1 MRAAVIRGV
10 GEKFEISEVTIAEP
24 IEHEVLVD
32 IRASGLCHS
41 DITVAENEGW
51 VPLPAV
57 LGHEIAGVVTAVG
70 SAVSRISVGDHVVA
84 AALQPCGRCQACL
97 KGSLWACSKPGALDR
112 EPTAAPRLHEDGVSV
127 GQLQGLGGS
136 AERAL
141 THETQRAV
149 TAPAMP
155 FAQAAIIGC
164 AVVTGGGNIF
174 NVAKVQP
181 GQSVAVFGCGGV
193 GLNAVQAAV
202 LAGATRI
209 IGVDIRPDK
218 LELAKKF
225 GATDVVDSSQV
236 DVVEAIGQLTGSAG
250 VDHAFVMVGV
260 QAVAESALG
269 VLGRDGMVYLVGGM
283 SPGAE
288 LTLRP
293 SPMESVLLPFQ
304 QGVRGSWLG
313 SSNFYHDIPLYVDL
327 YLKGR
332 LNLDDLV
339 SQTIALEEINEAF
352 EALEAGG
359 IARSVI
365 SFPARS

>member
-1 MRAAVIRGV
+1 MRAAVTKGI
-10 GEKFEISEVTIAEP
+10 GEKFEVAEVTIAEP
-24 IEHEVLVD
+24 VAHEVLVEV
-32 IRASGLCHS
+32 RASGLCHS
-41 DITVAENEGW
+41 DITVAENGMGM
-51 VPLPAV
+51 PMPIV
-57 LGHEIAGVVTAVG
+57 LGHEIAGIVTAVG
-70 SAVSRISVGDHVVA
+70 PAVSRISVGDHVVA
-84 AALQPCGRCQACL
+84 AALQPCGRCAACL
-97 KGSLWACSKPGALDR
+97 KGSLWACTTPGALDR
-112 EPTAAPRLHEDGVSV
+112 APSEAPRLQDGNGSIA
-127 GQLQGLGGS
+127 QLQGLGGF
-136 AERAL
+136 AEQVLA
-141 THETQRAV
+141 HENQLV
-149 TAPAMP
+149 VIDPKMP
-155 FAQAAIIGC
+155 FEQASVIGC
-164 AVVTGGGNIF
+164 AVATGGGNIL

-181 GQSVAVFGCGGV
+181 GESVAVFGCGGV
-193 GLNAVQAAV
+193 GLNAIQVAA

-218 LELAKKF
+218 LQLAEKF

-236 DVVEAIGQLTGSAG
+236 DVLEAIASLTGGAG

-269 VLGRDGMVYLVGGM
+269 VLGRDGTVYIVGGM

-293 SPMESVLLPFQ
+293 SPMESLLLPFQ

-327 YLKGR
+327 YLQGR

-339 SQTIALEEINEAF
+339 SRTIALDDINEAY
-352 EALEAGG
+352 EELERGG

-365 SFPARS
+365 TFPAPS